1 MTWYRAK
8 FLQYLAEIVL
18 NSQSLSS
25 RRNVHGDKSDRVQS
39 AGLNVLWPGEG
50 VSFTK
55 TDSIR

>member
-1 MTWYRAK
+1 MIPGVSFAASG
-8 FLQYLAEIVL
+8 QIVL
-18 NSQSLSS
+18 NSQYS
-25 RRNVHGDKSDRVQS
+25 NKQKGWYGEKSDRIQS